1 MVETL
6 VLSIVGGIAA
16 CAAWY
21 GLKAVMRKKEKA
33 LSRRG
38 ALHPVFI

>member
-16 CAAWY
+16 CAAWD
-21 GLKAVMRKKEKA
+21 GLKAVMRKKKK
-33 LSRRG
+33 R
-38 ALHPVFI
+38 